1 MKVDDFVV
9 ERLHAWGVR
18 TGMLGFHSSAELR
31 QRPPHGYRVGEGDEP
46 FRQSKASGAACGGV

>member
-1 MKVDDFVV
+1 MKVVDFVV
-9 ERLHAWGVR
+9 QRLHAWGVR
-18 TGMLGFHSSAELR
+18 TGMLGSIPPVELR